1 MYKIFVVE
9 DDPSIAQGIQHLLQ
23 SWQYDVHIATNFN
36 QILTDYLHISP
47 HLIIM
52 DITLPLFNGYYWT
65 QEIRKHSSVPI
76 LFLSSH
82 NQPSDIIM
90 SLNIGADDYVT
101 KPFDANIFIAKVQS
115 ILRRSYELANET
127 EWLEFHGVILNL
139 KTTRLHYQQHILDL
153 TKNEFLILRTLFEH
167 PEQYVTREQLMQ
179 QLWHS
184 DIFIDDNTLSVN
196 IARLRKKLDSLH
208 LHTFIHTK
216 KGYGYGLVHP
226 DASNKLV

>member
-9 DDPSIAQGIQHLLQ
+9 DDPVIAQGIQHLLHN
-23 SWQYDVHIATNFN
+23 WHYDVTIAQRFDHV
-36 QILTDYLHISP
+36 LTDYLQTTP
-47 HLIIM
+47 HLVIM

-65 QEIRKHSSVPI
+65 QEIRKHSTVPI

-90 SLNIGADDYVT
+90 SLNIGADDYIT
-101 KPFDANIFIAKVQS
+101 KPFDANILIAKVQS
-115 ILRRSYELANET
+115 MLRRSYELANER

-139 KTTRLHYQQHILDL
+139 KTTRLHYQQFSAEL

-167 PEQYVTREQLMQ
+167 PNQYVSRENLMH
-179 QLWHS
+179 QLWQS

-196 IARLRKKLDSLH
+196 MTRLRKKLDSFNLQS
-208 LHTFIHTK
+208 LIQTK
-216 KGYGYGLVHP
+216 KGYGYGLVHT
-226 DASNKLV
+226 DETTFT